1 MTSAMNCVLVCV
13 SATGVL
19 EKTRL
24 DVRVVSVSGRSVYIS
39 AGRDAGV
46 EPGATVVIFL
56 ASGERVEA
64 RVIDVSSSSARAEL
78 AEGVTAP
85 EVDARGEVLVSV
97 PEAPPEPSP
106 EEPKGVPEHPPWSRG
121 AEVREAGAPLLAPA
135 FSTPP
140 EQRPTTVRG
149 RVFGSA
155 RFTHDTSGG
164 TASDYTF
171 ARVGTWIEVT
181 NPFHEGGR
189 VLFSGS
195 FDARGADLADGEE
208 STARPRIDRLSY
220 AIGGHRFSPY
230 RLEVGRFISYSM
242 PEIGTV
248 DGVEARLQTE
258 GGWSFGAGGGLYP
271 ASFPDRDTG
280 DDFGFHMF
288 AEYESGRE
296 GGREGSVSSVV
307 GYQQTWHQGEPDR
320 NLLIGRVNYRAS
332 ESWWLYGMA
341 LVDLYVAN
349 DTVKDGA
356 GLTQMVLQAR
366 YTPTRRGGGSLT
378 YTHTTWAELQRK
390 EYANLPAA
398 LLRDGRVDRL
408 TLNAWHDLTT
418 VVRLT
423 GSLYG
428 FVDQDDEGG
437 GGDLGVEWRDPWAQA
452 SSLAGSVFLNSTAFN
467 NGVGARVQGTQQLG
481 EWRVFGSYEIAQ
493 FSYDSLVQGS
503 SDTIRHTVRLDLGWS
518 RGKWSA
524 DVDGSNSFGDGGTS
538 LGLGVFLE
546 YRF

>member
-1 MTSAMNCVLVCV
+1 MTG
-13 SATGVL
+13 ATMCITACLAVQGAG

-24 DVRVVSVSGRSVYIS
+24 DVRVVSVSGRSVYLS

-56 ASGERVEA
+56 ASGERIEA
-64 RVIDVSSSSARAEL
+64 RVIDVSSSSSRAEL
-78 AEGVTAP
+78 AEGATAP
-85 EVDARGEVLVSV
+85 EVDARGEVLVST
-97 PEAPPEPSP
+97 PEPAP
-106 EEPKGVPEHPPWSRG
+106 EPPAEKVKAVPEHPPWSRG
-121 AEVREAGAPLLAPA
+121 VEARDESTPLLAPA

-140 EQRPTTVRG
+140 EQRPTRVRG
-149 RVFGSA
+149 RVFGNA

-164 TASDYTF
+164 TDSDYTF

-195 FDARGADLADGEE
+195 FDARGADLADRDE

-230 RLEVGRFISYSM
+230 RLEVGRFTSYSM

-296 GGREGSVSSVV
+296 GSVSSVI
-307 GYQQTWHQGEPDR
+307 GYQQTWHQGAPDR

-332 ESWWLYGMA
+332 KAWWLYGMA

-356 GLTQMVLQAR
+356 GVTQMVLQAR
-366 YTPTRRGGGSLT
+366 YTPTLRGGGSVT

-390 EYANLPAA
+390 EYANLPAE

-408 TLNAWHDLTT
+408 TLQAWHDLTK

-428 FVDQDDEGG
+428 FTDQDGEGG
-437 GGDLGVEWRDPWAQA
+437 GGDVGVEWRDPWAEA
-452 SSLAGSVFLNSTAFN
+452 SSLAATVFLNSAAFN
-467 NGVGARVQGTQQLG
+467 NGVGARLQGTQQLG
-481 EWRVFGSYEIAQ
+481 SWRVFGSYEVAQ
-493 FSYDSLVQGS
+493 YTYDSMVQGGES
-503 SDTIRHTVRLDLGWS
+503 TLRSTIRLDLGWS
-518 RGKWSA
+518 RGRWSA
-524 DVDGSNSFGDGGTS
+524 DVDGSFSFGDGGTS
-538 LGLGVFLE
+538 LGLGLFLE